1 MNAASG
7 AAAWLGSCYCGLAYA
22 TTLLDVKVGFS
33 KHFTFANYLGFTPI
47 VVPWRKPQRLQGR
60 AAIIFFHH
68 SFWRGGST

>member
-1 MNAASG
+1 VPLAG
-7 AAAWLGSCYCGLAYA
+7 GGLARLLLLRVAYA